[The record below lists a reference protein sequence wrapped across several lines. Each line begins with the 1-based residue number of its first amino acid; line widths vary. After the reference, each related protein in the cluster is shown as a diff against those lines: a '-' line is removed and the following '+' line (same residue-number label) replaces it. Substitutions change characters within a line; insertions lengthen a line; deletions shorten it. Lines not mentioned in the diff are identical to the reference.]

1 MPEYTFICE
10 SCSNHTSLVCM
21 ISEYA
26 DKLKTIKCESCG
38 GVLYRDFSEDNID
51 AFVSVGL
58 SDCKTIGQ
66 YADKQTAKYSKTQLA
81 EMKEDFKTKKTEGGS
96 PLPQGMSRIEKSNE
110 TIKWTKD

>member
-10 SCSNHTSLVCM
+10 ACSNHTSLVCM
-21 ISEYA
+21 ISEYS

-38 GVLYRDFSEDNID
+38 GILYRDFSEDNID

-66 YADKQTAKYSKTQLA
+66 YADKQTAKYSKTQL
-81 EMKEDFKTKKTEGGS
+81 EDIKEGYKTKKTERGN
-96 PLPQGMSRIEKSNE
+96 PLPQGMSRMEKPDHG
-110 TIKWTKD
+110 IKWTKD